1 MSSFRK
7 GENIKLLSTMTRW
20 ASIDNNAV
28 FIFKKTYEQGVD
40 GRYNNFFENFILRI
54 NRGMEA
60 SAAIEQDLNTIE
72 SPFMKNVFINIQSVI
87 ENNGDML
94 KLLSKF
100 EHEAFNIEKTLYN
113 NNIKNY
119 KDRAVLFLMIFIT
132 VVALIRVYIKGL
144 SNNVIIIISLLSISL
159 AIVVYYD
166 VGKYHY

>member
-1 MSSFRK
+1 MSNFRK
-7 GENIKLLSTMTRW
+7 DKNIKLLSTMTRW

-40 GRYNNFFENFILRI
+40 GQYSNFFENFILRI

-60 SAAIEQDLNTIE
+60 AAALEKDLNTIK

-100 EHEAFNIEKTLYN
+100 EHEAFSIEKTLYN

-119 KDRAVLFLMIFIT
+119 KDRIFLFLMIFFTI
-132 VVALIRVYIKGL
+132 VALIRVYFKGL
-144 SNNVIIIISLLSISL
+144 SNNLIIIISLLSIGL
-159 AIVVYYD
+159 ALVVFYD